1 MTSNSNQGIIR
12 SGMQVNQADTSQGGM
27 TGTMRGKTGGKQGL
41 FEQSL
46 EAARENRDKG
56 AVSGGGEKISLGRIS
71 SDQPTVSH
79 LMVENPDYGGQTWDI
94 IHSEQN
100 HDKPYKHISEGT
112 EIFLDPETREISW
125 QADHRVI
132 RDGHK
137 QDTASPDTSMEEIER
152 CISRAAAENNLSE
165 QLIKS
170 VIRAESGFDA
180 SAVSGAGA
188 RGLMQLMPGTARELG
203 VTDAFDIRENIEAGA
218 RYLKKMLNDFG
229 GSLEKALAAYN
240 AGPGAVERFSGEVPY
255 TETRQYVERVLSFLQ
270 SGGQ

>member
-1 MTSNSNQGIIR
+1 MISNINYGIIR
-12 SGMQVNQADTSQGGM
+12 SDMQVNQVDISPGGM
-27 TGTMRGKTGGKQGL
+27 TGTGRGKTGAQKGL

-56 AVSGGGEKISLGRIS
+56 AASGDGGKISLGRIS

-79 LMVENPDYGGQTWDI
+79 LMVENPDYGGQSWDI

-112 EIFLDPETREISW
+112 EIFLDPETRELSW
-125 QADHRVI
+125 QADHRVTHE
-132 RDGHK
+132 GQK
-137 QDTASPDTSMEEIER
+137 QNPASPDASMEEIER
-152 CISRAAAENNLSE
+152 CISRAASENNLSE

-170 VIRAESGFDA
+170 VIRAESGFDT
-180 SAVSGAGA
+180 SAVSNAGA
-188 RGLMQLMPGTARELG
+188 RGLMQLMPETARELG
-203 VTDAFDIRENIEAGA
+203 VTDSFDIRENIEAGA

-270 SGGQ
+270 SGGK